1 MMRTRRSTPMAKKSR
16 TDRKQLV
23 TRVICM
29 TLAVVMIGTAVLA
42 AVLSQVF

>member
-1 MMRTRRSTPMAKKSR
+1 MMKARRLFPRAKKSR

-29 TLAVVMIGTAVLA
+29 TLAVVMIGTVVLA